1 MAMNRENDILNLTR
15 FLLQNIKNY
24 TDNRIDE
31 AAEDAVKRVIKKQIK
46 NCLKAVI
53 VAAFAIFLLLGYI
66 SLIFVSIHIANSD
79 APMSIRVHLVVV
91 AFTWAIM
98 SSLIIVKI
106 IDSKE

>member
-1 MAMNRENDILNLTR
+1 MAMNQENDILNRTR
-15 FLLQNIKNY
+15 FLIQGLKDY

-53 VAAFAIFLLLGYI
+53 LAAFAIFLLLGYI
-66 SLIFVSIHIANSD
+66 SLIYVSIHIANSD
-79 APMSIRVHLVVV
+79 APMSIRVHQVVV

-98 SSLIIVKI
+98 ISLIIVKI
-106 IDSKE
+106 VDSKE